1 MAKNLLI
8 VESPSK
14 AKTLQKYLG
23 SDFEILASYGH
34 VRDLIP
40 KSGAVDPDN
49 HFAMKYQLVSRN
61 SKHVDAI
68 VSAAKQAENLYLAT
82 DPDREG
88 EAISWHLQEILKSK
102 RGLKN
107 IQPQRVVFHEITQKA
122 VLDAIAHPR
131 QIEINLVDAQ
141 QARRAL
147 DYLVGFNLSP
157 LLWKKIRRGL
167 SAGRVQSPA
176 LRLICERENEIK
188 AFEAQEYWTIHLDS
202 HKGRSK
208 FTAKLVQWK
217 GEKLEQFSLPNEA
230 TQAEVLQDLLA
241 AGKEAHVSAIEK
253 KKRSRNPAAPFTTST
268 MQQDAVRKLGMTTD
282 RTMRTA
288 QQLYEGIDVGQGAIG
303 LITYMRTDSVTLS
316 DEALTEIRHYIEYK
330 IGKDYLPASAKQY
343 KTKSKNAQEA
353 HEAIRPTSVY
363 RTPESVKPFL
373 SADQFKLYQ
382 MIWQRTVAC
391 QMTAAKFDQTTVD
404 IRLGEGIF
412 RATGQVQ
419 TFAGF
424 LSVYEE
430 GTDDNEEGEDHKK
443 LPDMAEGDTLPVD
456 KIEGEQHFTTPP
468 PRFNE
473 ATLVKALEEYGIG
486 RPSTY
491 ASIISTLK
499 EREYVTLEQKRFI
512 PTDTGDIVNKFLTEH
527 FAQYVDYHFTAKL
540 EDQLDEIANGKREWI
555 PVMDNFWKGFH
566 KQVTEKESIE
576 RAKFTTEELDEICPQ
591 CGNHKLQIKFGKM
604 GRFIACAGYPECSY
618 TRNVNETAEQAAERV
633 AQEAAEQAE
642 LEGRKCPKCEGQ
654 LVYKHSRTGSKFI
667 GCANYPKCK
676 YVESLEPVKDTGVTC
691 PECNK
696 GHLIERKSR
705 YGKLFY
711 SCNTYPDC
719 KYATWNP
726 PVAET
731 CPQCGWK
738 VLTIKTTKR
747 WGVEKVCPQK
757 ECGWKEQIEPP
768 APKD

>member
-230 TQAEVLQDLLA
+230 AQAEVLQDLLA

-316 DEALTEIRHYIEYK
+316 DEALTEIRHYIEHR

-363 RTPESVKPFL
+363 CTPESVKPFL

-456 KIEGEQHFTTPP
+456 KIESEQHFTTPP

>member
-14 AKTLQKYLG
+14 AKTLKKYLG

-34 VRDLIP
+34 VRDLVP
-40 KSGAVDPDN
+40 KTGAVDPDN
-49 HFAMKYQLVSRN
+49 DFAMKYQLVARN

-68 VSAAKQAENLYLAT
+68 IQAAKVAEHLYLAT

-107 IQPQRVVFHEITQKA
+107 LHPQRVVFHEITKKA
-122 VLDAIAHPR
+122 VLEAIADPR
-131 QIEINLVDAQ
+131 ELSQTLVDAQ

-188 AFEAQEYWTIHLDS
+188 AFVAQEYWSVHLDS
-202 HKGRSK
+202 HKGRQK
-208 FTAKLVQWK
+208 FTAKLTHFQ
-217 GEKLEQFSLPNEA
+217 GEKLDQFTLGNDAHQADVVQQLQGHDA
-230 TQAEVLQDLLA
+230 TVQSID
-241 AGKEAHVSAIEK
+241 K

-268 MQQDAVRKLGMTTD
+268 LQQEAVRKLGMTTD

-288 QQLYEGIDVGQGAIG
+288 QQLYEGMDVGQGAIG
-303 LITYMRTDSVTLS
+303 LITYMRTDSVSLS
-316 DEALTEIRHYIEYK
+316 EEAITEMRHYIEHK
-330 IGKDYLPASAKQY
+330 IGPDFLPSKVNVY
-343 KTKSKNAQEA
+343 KTKAKNAQEA

-373 SADQFKLYQ
+373 SADQFRLYQ
-382 MIWQRTVAC
+382 MIWQRSVAC
-391 QMTAAKFDQTTVD
+391 QMAPARFDTTTVD
-404 IRLGEGIF
+404 ITVGDGVF
-412 RATGQVQ
+412 RVTGQVQ

-430 GTDDNEEGEDHKK
+430 DVDDADEDENNKK
-443 LPDMAEGDTLPVD
+443 LPEMSEGETLPVD
-456 KIEGEQHFTTPP
+456 KLYGEQHFTQAP
-468 PRFNE
+468 PRYSE
-473 ATLVKALEEYGIG
+473 ASLVKALEEFGIG

-499 EREYVTLEQKRFI
+499 DREYVTLEQKRFM

-527 FAQYVDYHFTAKL
+527 FAHYVDYHFTAKL
-540 EDQLDEIANGKREWI
+540 EDQLDDIASGKREWI
-555 PVMDNFWKGFH
+555 PVMAKFWKDFA
-566 KQVTEKESIE
+566 KQVAEKADIS
-576 RAKFTTEELDEICPQ
+576 RAEVTSEALEETCPK
-591 CGNHKLQIKFGKM
+591 CGQHQLQIKFGKR
-604 GRFIACAGYPECSY
+604 GRFIACSGYPDCDY
-618 TRNVNETAEQAAERV
+618 TRNVGESAEEAAKAAEEPSV
-633 AQEAAEQAE
+633 V
-642 LEGRKCPKCEGQ
+642 EGRDCPKCGGQ
-654 LVYKHSRTGSKFI
+654 LVYKRGRYGKFI

-676 YVESLEPVKDTGVTC
+676 HIEPLEPPKDTGVAC
-691 PECNK
+691 PKCGK

-719 KYATWNP
+719 DYAVWNP
-726 PVAET
+726 PLIEACPT
-731 CPQCGWK
+731 CAWP
-738 VLTIKTTKR
+738 LLSIKSTKR
-747 WGVEKVCPQK
+747 RGTEKVCPQK
-757 ECGWKEQIEPP
+757 ECGWAEQIEAPP
-768 APKD
+768 PKETAE